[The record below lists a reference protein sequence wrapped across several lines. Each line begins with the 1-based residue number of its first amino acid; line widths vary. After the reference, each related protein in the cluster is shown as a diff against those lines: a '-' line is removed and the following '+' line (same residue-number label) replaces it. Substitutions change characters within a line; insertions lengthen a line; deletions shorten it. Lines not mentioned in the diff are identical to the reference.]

1 MHLHVLLGIFRFL
14 CAVENI
20 IMQFS
25 SHATVAYNF
34 IYPPR
39 LLQPLQTVAK
49 TAADHVRACVDR
61 GVTDAVL
68 NLAAPGGR
76 GLSLRLAPSI
86 IFCVGGRAAATETF
100 LTERASGLRASSVC
114 KVNGFSSHRQ
124 AGYIHG

>member
-1 MHLHVLLGIFRFL
+1 MLMHYLSLLL
-14 CAVENI
+14 W
-20 IMQFS
+20 
-25 SHATVAYNF
+25 
-34 IYPPR
+34 
-39 LLQPLQTVAK
+39 PLQTPAK

-86 IFCVGGRAAATETF
+86 IFCVGGRAAAIETF

-114 KVNGFSSHRQ
+114 VRSVAFPPG
-124 AGYIHG
+124 IHGQLLYGGSAFGL

>member
-1 MHLHVLLGIFRFL
+1 M
-14 CAVENI
+14 
-20 IMQFS
+20 
-25 SHATVAYNF
+25 
-34 IYPPR
+34 
-39 LLQPLQTVAK
+39 
-49 TAADHVRACVDR
+49 RACVDR

-114 KVNGFSSHRQ
+114 VRSVAFPFPGRQ
-124 AGYIHG
+124 ATFMGNFYMVGRVEFGL